1 MKTTSG
7 PVYDDKSDIATMT
20 QLLEKLIVEDK
31 VDFVLAES
39 PGAFEGSSMPAS
51 FGILFIMQNGLIL
64 IWGAD
69 IRKYAFLDCAVSLRR
84 SSRSRP
90 RRQGP
95 SATTPRSHSRVSLSR
110 RRRLY
115 VARCWGTLGKRGT
128 GFFPPPLTRLGR
140 RGCSRRAA
148 HGVGERPLDVSL
160 LID

>member
-7 PVYDDKSDIATMT
+7 PVYQMWVDEINADGGIYVEEYGKKLPIEFIQYDDKSDIATMT

-39 PGAFEGSSMPAS
+39 PGAFEGSSMPAF

-69 IRKYAFLDCAVSLRR
+69 IRKYAFLDCAISLRR

-95 SATTPRSHSRVSLSR
+95 SATTPGATPGYR
-110 RRRLY
+110 
-115 VARCWGTLGKRGT
+115 
-128 GFFPPPLTRLGR
+128 
-140 RGCSRRAA
+140 
-148 HGVGERPLDVSL
+148 
-160 LID
+160 